1 MKSIFRGLAFGAA
14 LVTAIST
21 RGITQSEY
29 RNMEGGRPVRVSDA
43 SPTELHG
50 LDLDLTTVRV
60 DKLSFGRYRLQ
71 VEPRLSYGI
80 RPRADISIRTLGFYR
95 EPSAIPRG
103 TIAGIGIGG
112 EYQVKMETLRSP
124 ALALAGEV
132 WAPTGPNASVPSYSL
147 KGLATRS
154 FTFGR
159 VHLNASYGTY
169 SIKIPVP
176 PPGGTLIPPIVD
188 GPCMMSP
195 SDGGLSP
202 RASCSTSFGVPLSLQ
217 QAAALK
223 PGTNTGAHWLWGVA
237 VDHSFPLRSLL
248 LIGDVFSEGFEGLG
262 RRNDWTAEVGA
273 RKQLTT
279 RLVTDLSV
287 GRHFEGVSLSWFAT
301 FGTTLSYAFGR

>member
-1 MKSIFRGLAFGAA
+1 MTIWLRFGFVGAMVA
-14 LVTAIST
+14 LTGSVPAVA
-21 RGITQSEY
+21 QSEY

-50 LDLDLTTVRV
+50 LDLDLTTVRI
-60 DKLSFGRYRLQ
+60 DKLSFGRYRIQL
-71 VEPRLSYGI
+71 EPRLSYGI
-80 RPRADISIRTLGFYR
+80 LPRTDISIRTLGFYR

-103 TIAGIGIGG
+103 TVAGVGVGA
-112 EYQVKMETLRSP
+112 EYQLKMETQRSP
-124 ALALAGEV
+124 AIALAAEV
-132 WAPTGPNASVPSYSL
+132 WAPTGPNASVPAYSL

-159 VHLNASYGTY
+159 VHLNGGYGTY
-169 SIKIPVP
+169 SIKIPP
-176 PPGGTLIPPIVD
+176 APAGGTLVPPIVD

-202 RASCSTSFGVPLSLQ
+202 RAFCSASVEMTSSAA
-217 QAAALK
+217 QAAELK
-223 PGTNTGAHWLWGVA
+223 PGTNTGAHWLWGA
-237 VDHSFPLRSLL
+237 AIDHAFPLQSLL
-248 LIGDVFSEGFEGLG
+248 VIGDVFSEGFEGLG

-287 GRHFEGVSLSWFAT
+287 GRHFKGVSLSWFAT